1 MTTINFTVP
10 PGISDGSPATADDAS
25 FAFDVMEGL
34 FQSGVHDNNF
44 SKDAVIRGQSFRQSA
59 LSDVFSRTSSEH
71 WSVLPGTGDK
81 SFDVPGGALRFRL
94 RAPADVLVFFS
105 ATVHR
110 INRRINESPDGS
122 LSGGHGNFS
131 WAFNAIWEGS
141 DSDPGSEYM
150 QARSLLRGR
159 VGGVGGATENN
170 SKFDVSRGVFMPW
183 QISPVDEGVPVDL
196 EKTRMVSPSFSN
208 DAGRLQAGWHNVRH
222 TVSWYPPPI
231 TTVTGGIDQD
241 GGEDLNDKDSS
252 PTMVIGNTELVVV
265 ANYGRKEDTLAFE
278 AIAPPPVNPTS
289 DLRSLDKVIIYEKIN
304 RG

>member
-1 MTTINFTVP
+1 MTTVNFTVP
-10 PGISDGSPATADDAS
+10 PGISDGSPATADDTS
-25 FAFDVMEGL
+25 FAFDVLEGL
-34 FQSGVHDNNF
+34 FQSGVHNDNF
-44 SKDAVIRGQSFRQSA
+44 SKDAVIRGQSFRKSA
-59 LSDVFSRTSSEH
+59 LSDVFSRKTSSEH

-110 INRRINESPDGS
+110 INRRINKSPDGNFQ
-122 LSGGHGNFS
+122 GGHGNFS
-131 WAFNAIWEGS
+131 WAFNAVWEGS

-150 QARSLLRGR
+150 QAKSLLRGR
-159 VGGVGGATENN
+159 LGGHN

-183 QISPVDEGVPVDL
+183 QVRPVDEGVPVDL
-196 EKTRMVSPSFSN
+196 RKTRMVSPSFPN
-208 DAGRLQAGWHNVRH
+208 DVGRLQAGWHNVRH
-222 TVSWYPPPI
+222 TVNWDDME
-231 TTVTGGIDQD
+231 GL
-241 GGEDLNDKDSS
+241 GEGLNDEDSS

-278 AIAPPPVNPTS
+278 APVPPPEVWTEVPKNPLSGT
-289 DLRSLDKVIIYEKIN
+289 KIIFEKIN

>member
-10 PGISDGSPATADDAS
+10 PGISDGAPAAADDAS

-59 LSDVFSRTSSEH
+59 LSDVFSRKTSSEH

-110 INRRINESPDGS
+110 INRRINKNAWDGT
-122 LSGGHGNFS
+122 LSGGHGRFS

-159 VGGVGGATENN
+159 FGNYN
-170 SKFDVSRGVFMPW
+170 SKLDVSRGVFMPW

-241 GGEDLNDKDSS
+241 GGEDLNDEDSS

-278 AIAPPPVNPTS
+278 ATVPPPIVVVTQDSS
-289 DLRSLDKVIIYEKIN
+289 DSISGTKIIYEKIN

>member
-44 SKDAVIRGQSFRQSA
+44 SKDAVIRGQSFRKSA
-59 LSDVFSRTSSEH
+59 LSDVFSRKTSSEH
-71 WSVLPGTGDK
+71 WSVLPGTGDR

-110 INRRINESPDGS
+110 INRKLNKSPDGEIQ
-122 LSGGHGNFS
+122 GGHGFFV
-131 WAFNAIWEGS
+131 WTFNAIWEGS
-141 DSDPGSEYM
+141 DSDPGSEYI
-150 QARSLLRGR
+150 QAKSLLRGR
-159 VGGVGGATENN
+159 LGDYS

-183 QISPVDEGVPVDL
+183 KISPVDDGVPVDL
-196 EKTRMVSPSFSN
+196 EETRMVSSHSVA
-208 DAGRLQAGWHNVRH
+208 DQGRLQAGWHNVRH
-222 TVSWYPPPI
+222 TVNWQELGS
-231 TTVTGGIDQD
+231 G
-241 GGEDLNDKDSS
+241 LNDTHAS
-252 PTMVIGNTELVVV
+252 PAMVIGNTELVVV

-278 AIAPPPVNPTS
+278 ATTPPPIFVVTQDSS
-289 DLRSLDKVIIYEKIN
+289 DSISGTNIIYEKIN
-304 RG
+304 LG

>member
-25 FAFDVMEGL
+25 FAFDAMEGL

-59 LSDVFSRTSSEH
+59 LSDVFSRKTSSEH

-110 INRRINESPDGS
+110 INRKLNKSPDGKEQ
-122 LSGGHGNFS
+122 GGYGFFA
-131 WAFNAIWEGS
+131 WTFNALWEGS
-141 DSDPGSEYM
+141 DSDPGSEYI

-159 VGGVGGATENN
+159 LGAYG

-183 QISPVDEGVPVDL
+183 KISPIDEGVPVDL
-196 EKTRMVSPSFSN
+196 EKTRMVSPSLSN

-222 TVSWYPPPI
+222 TVNWEPF
-231 TTVTGGIDQD
+231 GLG
-241 GGEDLNDKDSS
+241 LNDKDACS
-252 PTMVIGNTELVVV
+252 TMVIGNTELVVV
-265 ANYGRKEDTLAFE
+265 ANYGRKEDTLAYE
-278 AIAPPPVNPTS
+278 ATVPPPIVVVTQDSS
-289 DLRSLDKVIIYEKIN
+289 DSISGTKIIYEKIN